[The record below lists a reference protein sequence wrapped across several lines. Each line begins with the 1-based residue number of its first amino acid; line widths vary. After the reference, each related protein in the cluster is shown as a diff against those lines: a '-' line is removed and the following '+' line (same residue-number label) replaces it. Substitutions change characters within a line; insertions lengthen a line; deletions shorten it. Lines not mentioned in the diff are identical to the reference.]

1 MATPFPGAVTPF
13 PGAVA
18 RLHLVNG
25 RPVLVLAVPPVEA
38 VPESLHRPGE
48 IATIVRIGRGQTWPD
63 RVSAMLA
70 SAALQQDGTA
80 ALVFGSTDDGMAC
93 ASRIAH
99 ANQAAGWGGAA

>member
-1 MATPFPGAVTPF
+1 MATPF

-48 IATIVRIGRGQTWPD
+48 IATIVHIGRGQTWPD

-70 SAALQQDGTA
+70 SAALRQDGIVA
-80 ALVFGSTDDGMAC
+80 MIFASIDDAMAC
-93 ASRIAH
+93 AARIAH
-99 ANQAAGWGGAA
+99 DNQAAGRGGAA